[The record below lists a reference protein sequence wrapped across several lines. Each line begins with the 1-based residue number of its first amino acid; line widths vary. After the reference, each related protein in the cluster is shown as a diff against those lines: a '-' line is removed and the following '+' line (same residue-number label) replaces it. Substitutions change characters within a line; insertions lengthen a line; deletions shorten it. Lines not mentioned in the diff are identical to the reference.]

1 MPILDPNALEFFSR
15 SPEQTRRLG
24 LRLGALLRLGD
35 VVCLS
40 GDLGAGKTTM
50 VQGIARGWGSLDG
63 VSSPTFVLV
72 NVYRRLDG
80 QQLHHLDA
88 YRMQNAF
95 EAEDL
100 DIPLMLEKGPMVME
114 WPERIEGVV
123 PPENLKVSMRWM
135 ADEHRGMLIS
145 GRGRR
150 SQVILAE
157 LRRQM
162 YGGG

>member
-24 LRLGALLRLGD
+24 LRLGALLKAGD

-63 VSSPTFVLV
+63 VSSPTFILV
-72 NVYRRLDG
+72 NVYRRMDG
-80 QQLHHLDA
+80 QELHHLDA
-88 YRMQNAF
+88 YRMRDAF

-100 DIPLMLEKGPMVME
+100 DIPLMVEKGPLVME
-114 WPERIEGVV
+114 WPERILGVV
-123 PPENLKVSMRWM
+123 PPENLQVSMRWM
-135 ADEHRGMLIS
+135 ADEHRGMLLT

-150 SQVILAE
+150 SQALLTV